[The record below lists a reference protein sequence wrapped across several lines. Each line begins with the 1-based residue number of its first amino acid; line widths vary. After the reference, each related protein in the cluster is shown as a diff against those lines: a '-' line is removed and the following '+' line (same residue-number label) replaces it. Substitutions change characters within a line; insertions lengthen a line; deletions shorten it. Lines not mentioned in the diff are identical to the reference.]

1 MEESVVSLDGDDVGV
16 SDSSPHVAHARTVL
30 SPGNMDFDWK
40 NLLRFPMAGGVRLA
54 EP

>member
-16 SDSSPHVAHARTVL
+16 SDSSLPVAHACTVL
-30 SPGNMDFDWK
+30 SPGNMDIDRK
-40 NLLRFPMAGGVRLA
+40 NLLRFPLAGGIRLA